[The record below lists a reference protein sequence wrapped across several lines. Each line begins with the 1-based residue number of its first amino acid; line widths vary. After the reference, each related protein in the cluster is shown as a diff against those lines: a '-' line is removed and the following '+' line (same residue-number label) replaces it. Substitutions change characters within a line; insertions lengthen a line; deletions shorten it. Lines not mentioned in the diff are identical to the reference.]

1 MGYGKD
7 DIRLYS
13 GSALIAGLLCNLLTN
28 PLWMV
33 RTRMQVEIFRND
45 TKGHFEQKYS
55 HGMRSLYIN
64 MKDIADKEG
73 FLSLYRGL
81 PASCIGLLHPLVF
94 FPIYEKQKIYYKKHF
109 EPDADKLSTTFILA
123 SSVTSKFIASAVSY
137 PHEVLRA
144 RKYYEIHDK
153 NGNKENLGLVKLS
166 RKIVQTEGPTALYS
180 GFLANLSRV
189 LPNTFL
195 MFALYEHLCHLSGL
209 NQD

>member
-1 MGYGKD
+1 
-7 DIRLYS
+7 
-13 GSALIAGLLCNLLTN
+13 
-28 PLWMV
+28 
-33 RTRMQVEIFRND
+33 
-45 TKGHFEQKYS
+45 
-55 HGMRSLYIN
+55 

-73 FLSLYRGL
+73 FLSLYKGV
-81 PASCIGLLHPLVF
+81 PASCVGLLHPLVF

-109 EPDADKLSTTFILA
+109 EPDNEKLSTVFILA

-144 RKYYEIHDK
+144 RKYFEI
-153 NGNKENLGLVKLS
+153 KEKTCTKESEGLIRMS
-166 RKIVQTEGPTALYS
+166 RRIVQTEGPTALYA